1 MVADAQRNSHGGPP
15 SQQQQQQQQQQQG
28 LDTLGHL
35 GAVGVLRDRIEQVR
49 FCREPVTP
57 DR

>member
-15 SQQQQQQQQQQQG
+15 SQQQQQQQQG